1 MRPFSE
7 FLSGMKLFPI
17 HSRDTDASAKHRC
30 MNCVNFSN
38 SPEYL
43 EGVYPGL
50 NVMSSGYASVRRDDG
65 ICTLHDLYLSADSHC
80 GQFAGDPERI
90 A

>member
-1 MRPFSE
+1 MKSFSE
-7 FLSGMKLFPI
+7 VLSGMKLFRLYAEN
-17 HSRDTDASAKHRC
+17 SDAPEKRRCC
-30 MNCVNFSN
+30 MNCVYFSN

-65 ICTLHDLYLSADSHC
+65 ICTLHDLYLSASARC
-80 GQFAGDPERI
+80 GHYSKDT
-90 A
+90 